1 MNTISKNKI
10 ILAVTGASG
19 SIYASEALKMLISSS
34 KVEEV
39 ALIYSHNGQKV
50 WAYEKQEDIFHEKIR
65 AFSNDDLFAPPSSG
79 SSLYNAMLVIPC
91 SMGTLAK
98 IAHGIA
104 DTLITRAADVMLKER
119 RPLWLAVRE
128 APYNLVH
135 IKNMEAVTLAGGGIF
150 PLTPFFYH
158 HPKDIHELVQPLISR
173 LLNLV
178 GIIEPTVPWKE

>member
-1 MNTISKNKI
+1 
-10 ILAVTGASG
+10 
-19 SIYASEALKMLISSS
+19 
-34 KVEEV
+34 
-39 ALIYSHNGQKV
+39 
-50 WAYEKQEDIFHEKIR
+50 
-65 AFSNDDLFAPPSSG
+65 
-79 SSLYNAMLVIPC
+79 
-91 SMGTLAK
+91 MGTLAK
-98 IAHGIA
+98 IANGIA

-135 IKNMEAVTLAGGGIF
+135 IKNMETVTLAGGGIF

-178 GIIEPTVPWKE
+178 GIVEPTVQWKE